1 MSKTITFCMRC
12 GSTNIKPIVYGEFGL
27 DNRVQ
32 CIDCDTI
39 GFPISGD
46 EKFYKNFLEEKKN
59 GKK

>member
-1 MSKTITFCMRC
+1 MLC

-32 CIDCDTI
+32 CIDCNTI